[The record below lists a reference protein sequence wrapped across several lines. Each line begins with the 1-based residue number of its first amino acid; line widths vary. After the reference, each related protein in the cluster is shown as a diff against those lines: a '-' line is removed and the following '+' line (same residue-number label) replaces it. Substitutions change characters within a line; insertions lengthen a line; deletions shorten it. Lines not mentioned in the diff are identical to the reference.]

1 MKILVLNS
9 GSSSIKFQLF
19 SMKER
24 KVLASGLIEQIG
36 EPLGK
41 IKLNS
46 LHRKEPMVQK
56 LIIPNHEHGIEII
69 SSFLIDDKIIE
80 SLDKLDGIGHRV
92 VHGGE
97 FNEAQ
102 LINDDIMQEINKNIS
117 LAPIHNPAN
126 IAGIKAAEIEAPN
139 IPQVAVFDT
148 AFHQTM
154 PPHAYTYALP
164 YDLCQKLHIRRYG
177 FHGTSHK
184 YIAEEAAKILKKPL
198 SKCNLITLHLGGGA
212 SVAAIKNGKCI
223 DTSMGL
229 SPLEGLIMGTRSG
242 DLDPAIIFYLK
253 RVENLKLH
261 EIDTILNKQ
270 SGLKGICGTNDLR
283 EVQEKMKDG
292 DERAKLAFD
301 MFCYHIKKYI
311 GSYYAVL
318 GRVDAIIFTGGI
330 GENSADVRYQ
340 SCEGL
345 SHLGIILDK
354 KRNSTNSTHIESKK
368 SVVKALVI
376 PTNEELEIAK
386 LTQRIIQGQ
395 KIPQNSGCLN
405 N

>member
-1 MKILVLNS
+1 MKILVINS

-46 LHRKEPMVQK
+46 SHCKEPVIQK
-56 LIIPNHEHGIEII
+56 LVIPNHEHGIEII
-69 SSFLIDDKIIE
+69 SSFLIDNKIIK
-80 SLDKLDGIGHRV
+80 SLDELDGIGHRV

-97 FNEAQ
+97 FNESQ
-102 LINDDIMQEINKNIS
+102 LIDDNILQEIIKNTS

-139 IPQVAVFDT
+139 VPQVAVFDT

-154 PPHAYTYALP
+154 PPYAYTYALP
-164 YDLCQKLHIRRYG
+164 YDLCKKLHIRRYG
-177 FHGTSHK
+177 FHGTSHR
-184 YIAEEAAKILKKPL
+184 YIAEEASKIIKKPL
-198 SKCNLITLHLGGGA
+198 SECNFITLHLGNGA
-212 SVAAIKNGKCI
+212 SAAAIKNGKCI

-242 DLDPAIIFYLK
+242 DLDPAIVFYLERTEK
-253 RVENLKLH
+253 LKPH
-261 EIDTILNKQ
+261 ELDMLLNKQ

-283 EVQEKMKDG
+283 EVQEKMNNG

-301 MFCYHIKKYI
+301 MFCYRIKKYI
-311 GSYYAVL
+311 GSYYAIL

-330 GENSADVRYQ
+330 GENSASVRHQ
-340 SCEGL
+340 SCKDL
-345 SHLGIILDK
+345 SHCGILIDK
-354 KRNSTNSTHIESKK
+354 KKNAENNTHIENSKSEVK
-368 SVVKALVI
+368 ILVV

-386 LTQRIIQGQ
+386 LTEHIIQ
-395 KIPQNSGCLN
+395 KSSRMD
-405 N
+405 

>member
-1 MKILVLNS
+1 MKILVINS

-46 LHRKEPMVQK
+46 SRRKEPIIQK
-56 LIIPNHEHGIEII
+56 LVIPNHERGIEII
-69 SSFLIDDKIIE
+69 SSFLVESKIIK
-80 SLDKLDGIGHRV
+80 SLNELDGIGHRV

-97 FNEAQ
+97 FNESQ
-102 LINDDIMQEINKNIS
+102 LINDGIMQEIIKNTP

-139 IPQVAVFDT
+139 VPQVAVFDT

-154 PPHAYTYALP
+154 PPYAYTYALP
-164 YDLCQKLHIRRYG
+164 YDLSKKFHIRRYG

-184 YIAEEAAKILKKPL
+184 YIAEEASKILKKPL
-198 SKCNLITLHLGGGA
+198 SKCNFITLHLGSGA
-212 SVAAIKNGKCI
+212 SAAAIKNGKCI

-229 SPLEGLIMGTRSG
+229 SPLEGLIMGTRCG
-242 DLDPAIIFYLK
+242 DLDPAIIFYLE
-253 RVENLKLH
+253 RVEKLKPH
-261 EIDTILNKQ
+261 ELDMLLNKQ

-283 EVQEKMKDG
+283 EVQGKMDNG

-301 MFCYHIKKYI
+301 MFCYRIRKYI

-330 GENSADVRYQ
+330 GENSASVRHQ
-340 SCEGL
+340 SCKGL
-345 SHLGIILDK
+345 SHCGIILDK
-354 KRNSTNSTHIESKK
+354 KRNALNDTHIENQK
-368 SVVKALVI
+368 SEVKVLVV

-386 LTQRIIQGQ
+386 LTEYVIS
-395 KIPQNSGCLN
+395 KK
-405 N
+405 